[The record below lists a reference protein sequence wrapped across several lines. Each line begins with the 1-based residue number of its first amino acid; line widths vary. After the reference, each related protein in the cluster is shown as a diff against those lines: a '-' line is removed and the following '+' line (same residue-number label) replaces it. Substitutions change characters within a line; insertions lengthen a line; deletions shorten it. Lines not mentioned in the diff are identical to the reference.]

1 MSEEHSGV
9 SRRATLKSLGAAG
22 AVLVLGG
29 TAADARQAE
38 PKPSA
43 GSQDKASANPVDVAL
58 ARFSKGHS

>member
-29 TAADARQAE
+29 TAVAGQAD
-38 PKPSA
+38 PKPAPA
-43 GSQDKASANPVDVAL
+43 GQDKPAANPVDVAV